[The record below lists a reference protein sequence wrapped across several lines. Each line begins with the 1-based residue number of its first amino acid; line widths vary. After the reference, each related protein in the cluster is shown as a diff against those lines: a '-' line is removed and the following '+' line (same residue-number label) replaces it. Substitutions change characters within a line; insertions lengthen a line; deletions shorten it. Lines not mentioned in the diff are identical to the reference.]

1 MNNHQCPL
9 CGKETVEDEVFCRE
23 CQEIAQNSYPADF
36 FTNNKEIS
44 FTQGL
49 TSTATENNIS
59 QTDSILEE
67 QEDNTV
73 IADAIII
80 PASAT
85 TKIKSNKKI
94 YLFFGI
100 GLLVLVAVGAI
111 GSYLFIQ
118 NKEARET
125 EENYWNT
132 CIIENTPTSYSK
144 YLVQYPEGIFSIEA
158 QKRIVDLRKKEEA
171 EWKEVKKTTDINKYL
186 AFLTDHPNTPYAGA
200 IKNAMDSLSWAEAS
214 SVNTADAYKAY
225 IDNIN
230 LGYFTGNYQ
239 PLAQE
244 RYDYLSQLKTLDGD
258 ELKAVRKLIDDMFKS
273 LSSRKYKDIK
283 SAMAPVLNN
292 FYGSKNVPSEAL
304 TSMLETKIKQQ
315 QIKDIIYTPDTDS
328 SEIIL
333 DNRGIYFTDLPV
345 ARQIIYKDRKKKKEN
360 TVHNIHLELDKNKKV
375 IALYENSKE

>member
-1 MNNHQCPL
+1 
-9 CGKETVEDEVFCRE
+9 
-23 CQEIAQNSYPADF
+23 
-36 FTNNKEIS
+36 
-44 FTQGL
+44 
-49 TSTATENNIS
+49 
-59 QTDSILEE
+59 
-67 QEDNTV
+67 
-73 IADAIII
+73 
-80 PASAT
+80 
-85 TKIKSNKKI
+85 
-94 YLFFGI
+94 
-100 GLLVLVAVGAI
+100 
-111 GSYLFIQ
+111 
-118 NKEARET
+118 
-125 EENYWNT
+125 
-132 CIIENTPTSYSK
+132 
-144 YLVQYPEGIFSIEA
+144 
-158 QKRIVDLRKKEEA
+158 
-171 EWKEVKKTTDINKYL
+171 
-186 AFLTDHPNTPYAGA
+186 
-200 IKNAMDSLSWAEAS
+200 MDSLSWAEAS

>member
-100 GLLVLVAVGAI
+100 GLLVLIAVGAI